1 MDLRMTKEDIDF
13 RNEVREFFRTSLP
26 KDIRDKSLKGQR
38 HSPDDMRRWHCILDD
53 KGWVAPGWATEWGG
67 TGWNP
72 MWQYIFFEERQ
83 KAPAPDPLP
92 MNINLIGPV
101 LIAFGTEEQKNFF
114 LPKVRRLDYWF
125 AQGFSEPG
133 AGSDLAALKTRAV
146 RDGDHYIVNGS
157 KMWTSTAHHA
167 NWIFA
172 LVRTN
177 PDAKKQAGISYLLM
191 DIKTPGITVRPT
203 MMLDG
208 QYHTNE
214 VFFDNVRV
222 PVTNLV
228 GEENKGWD
236 YAKFLL
242 GHERLYNARIGVS
255 KSRVNRAWELARL
268 VNDGGQPLA
277 ENPRFREKLVSLE
290 IELKA
295 LEISNLRLASAMTKG
310 HDTSGPLGTILNI
323 RGSEIQQ
330 ASTELLMNIAGPAI
344 YPNQP
349 ELVRAE
355 NVEPVGPEWAATAAP
370 NYFITR
376 AATIYGGAGE
386 IQRNIMAKSV
396 LGLK

>member
-1 MDLRMTKEDIDF
+1 VSEDTALDPAVAERIERLLRETPPAHTEPSA
-13 RNEVREFFRTSLP
+13 FFAARFDAGLA
-26 KDIRDKSLKGQR
+26 
-38 HSPDDMRRWHCILDD
+38 
-53 KGWVAPGWATEWGG
+53 WVHYPADCGG
-67 TGWNP
+67 MGLSAV
-72 MWQYIFFEERQ
+72 QHRLADRALADAG
-83 KAPAPDPLP
+83 APANFPLNP
-92 MNINLIGPV
+92 IGLGMTGPTV
-101 LIAFGTEEQKNFF
+101 AHHGTAEQRRRYLRPLYACEEVWCQ
-114 LPKVRRLDYWF
+114 L
-125 AQGFSEPG
+125 FSEPG

-146 RDGDHYIVNGS
+146 RDGDHYVVNGS

-277 ENPRFREKLVSLE
+277 ENARFREKLVSLE

-295 LEISNLRLASAMTKG
+295 LEISNLRLASAMTRG